1 MARNYRRRRGTDNDG
16 EFDWEEYERSL
27 KRRSKRYYDES
38 DDDYDDDFA
47 DEENDDYSDGY
58 DDDRTEHQETS
69 RRRAQQSA
77 NQKRRKRAEKSNKKQ
92 IKQKNKKLRKKILFG
107 IFTAFL
113 VTVIVGTGILI
124 GMYAAVAKEIS
135 ALDIGS
141 LTFQTNTTIY
151 YTDEDGKAHEL
162 HQLQADVNRVCVKS
176 EEISQYA
183 KDAIVAIEDE
193 RFFKHHGVDIKRTFG
208 ATVKYALSKIGIGT
222 ANYGGSTITQQVIKN
237 ITNENEKTSGRKI
250 KEMLRAIALEKEISK
265 DQILTMYLN
274 IVYFANNCN
283 GIEAA
288 SHVYFNKPASKL
300 TLPEAASIAGITQY
314 PAEYDPYA
322 HPEKNVEKRNI
333 VLGKM
338 LELGYIDQN
347 EHDDAV
353 ATKLKT
359 NNAYKSSR
367 AEMTSYFTDQVVN
380 DVIND
385 LVKTQ
390 GISHDFATQKVFNGG
405 LKIYSTIDPDIQDSV
420 ENVFENTS
428 NFPSTGKG
436 GQSAM
441 VVVDPYSGAVKGL
454 VGGLGKKEEI
464 RGWNRATQAKRQP
477 GSSLKPL
484 AVYGPAIDKS
494 KITEA
499 SIIKDEEITIGSDKW
514 KPRNS
519 YNDFY
524 GDMTVREAVARS
536 SNIPAVKV
544 LDELS
549 IGTSYS
555 YLQNKFH
562 LSSLSDKDK
571 NYSSLSLGGR
581 TDGVSPL
588 EMAAAYC
595 ASPCGMW
602 CWMRPSR

>member
-27 KRRSKRYYDES
+27 KHQSDRYYD
-38 DDDYDDDFA
+38 DDDYDDYDN
-47 DEENDDYSDGY
+47 EY
-58 DDDRTEHQETS
+58 DDDYTEREEPS
-69 RRRAQQSA
+69 RRRLQQAA
-77 NQKRRKRAEKSNKKQ
+77 NQKRRKRAVKNNKKQ
-92 IKQKNKKLRKKILFG
+92 NKQKNKKIRKKILLG
-107 IFTAFL
+107 IFTAFFI
-113 VTVIVGTGILI
+113 TVIIGTGILI

-135 ALDIGS
+135 AMDIGS

-151 YTDEDGKAHEL
+151 YTDEDGKSYEL
-162 HQLQADVNRVCVKS
+162 HQLQADVNRICVKS
-176 EEISQYA
+176 EEMSQYA
-183 KDAIVAIEDE
+183 KDAIVSIEDE
-193 RFFKHHGVDIKRTFG
+193 RFFKHRGVDLKRTAG
-208 ATVKYALSKIGIGT
+208 ATIKYALSKIGIGSS
-222 ANYGGSTITQQVIKN
+222 NYGGSTITQQVIKN

-250 KEMLRAIALEKEISK
+250 KEMLRAIALEKELTK

-288 SHVYFNKPASKL
+288 SHVYFNKSASEL

-338 LELGYIDQN
+338 LELGYIDQD
-347 EHDDAV
+347 EYDDAV

-359 NNAYKSSR
+359 NNSYKRSR
-367 AEMTSYFTDQVVN
+367 GEMTSYFTDQVVN

-441 VVVDPYSGAVKGL
+441 AILDPYSGAVKGL

-464 RGWNRATQAKRQP
+464 RGWK
-477 GSSLKPL
+477 
-484 AVYGPAIDKS
+484 
-494 KITEA
+494 
-499 SIIKDEEITIGSDKW
+499 
-514 KPRNS
+514 
-519 YNDFY
+519 
-524 GDMTVREAVARS
+524 
-536 SNIPAVKV
+536 
-544 LDELS
+544 
-549 IGTSYS
+549 
-555 YLQNKFH
+555 
-562 LSSLSDKDK
+562 
-571 NYSSLSLGGR
+571 
-581 TDGVSPL
+581 
-588 EMAAAYC
+588 
-595 ASPCGMW
+595 
-602 CWMRPSR
+602 